1 MSSEGL
7 LILPGAQAALEPTP
21 RMIGYGMAKAAV
33 HHLTTSLSSL
43 QVGLPTHAL
52 VMAILP

>member
-21 RMIGYGMAKAAV
+21 RMIGYGKAAV